1 MTMWCGYGCDSM
13 WNQWHREGGTG
24 GAGPRAQALEGA
36 PAQLV
41 GANFKKKIRLRQTSK
56 VTSLQCAGFYL
67 VAKVAY
73 MLWAP
78 SFQGP
83 QSPWVSTF
91 S

>member
-41 GANFKKKIRLRQTSK
+41 GALTILKRRLGLGKQVK
-56 VTSLQCAGFYL
+56 
-67 VAKVAY
+67 
-73 MLWAP
+73 
-78 SFQGP
+78 
-83 QSPWVSTF
+83 
-91 S
+91 